1 MRALP
6 ALILAMSSLVLAAP
20 AQAGFVTFGS
30 DLSKT
35 PTIEHSTPN
44 DSVFFNDALVGGNG
58 VDIDVTGQVVKVE
71 MKGRIVPSRQT
82 LAGGG
87 DPFNVVHFQVIK
99 PSGGGAWSVP
109 KYGTSAD
116 YRMPWTGP
124 DDQVNTWDTKGDAL
138 CVRPGYRL
146 DFATLGGFDY
156 ANGYNDGTPFR
167 VFAAAPGA
175 RVLQY
180 AANGTDGVQNE
191 TTFTPQS
198 SRDGEELLMR
208 YVVATGTDARY
219 ACQDAATQQGGSGG
233 GGTTTPSTPKATGLT
248 LPRKQKPRVALRWRL
263 PIAGFCHA
271 TGTCRGTMTVTAKGK
286 KIGSKRFAVGGH
298 KSDGIK
304 VTLNKLGRKL
314 FKRSRKRLKVTIT
327 AVTAPGGTSN
337 TDSLTVVI
345 TSRY

>member
-6 ALILAMSSLVLAAP
+6 ALILTLVPLVLAAP

-35 PTIEHSTPN
+35 PTIDHNKPN
-44 DSVFFNDALVGGNG
+44 DAVYFNDALVGGSG
-58 VDIDVTGQVVKVE
+58 VDVNVTGQVVKVE
-71 MKGRIVPSRQT
+71 MKGRIIPSSQT

-87 DPFNVVHFQVIK
+87 NPFNVVHFQVIK
-99 PSGGGAWSVP
+99 PAGGGAWTVP
-109 KYGTSAD
+109 SDGGTSAD

-124 DDQVNTWDTKGDAL
+124 DDQVNTWDTKTDAL
-138 CVRPGYRL
+138 CVRPGFRL

-156 ANGYNDGTPFR
+156 DNGYNDGTPFR

-180 AANGTDGVQNE
+180 SAAGTEGVNNGQ
-191 TTFTPQS
+191 TFTPQD
-198 SRDGEELLMR
+198 SRADEELLMR

-219 ACQDAATQQGGSGG
+219 ACQDAETQQGGGG

-286 KIGSKRFAVGGH
+286 KIGTKKFAVGGH

-314 FKRSRKRLKVTIT
+314 FKRSHKRLKVTIT

-337 TDSLTVVI
+337 TDSMTVVI